1 MSRATVVRYTTRP
14 ESADENERLIR
25 AVFAQLA
32 EQRPA
37 GLRYSS
43 IRLEDGVSFLHVA
56 VTVNDDNPLVK
67 LAAFQEFVSDIAA
80 RCVDGPSSGS
90 GTIVGSYEA
99 SL

>member
-43 IRLEDGVSFLHVA
+43 IRLEDGGSFL
-56 VTVNDDNPLVK
+56 L
-67 LAAFQEFVSDIAA
+67 S
-80 RCVDGPSSGS
+80 PSPSPTTTPS
-90 GTIVGSYEA
+90 
-99 SL
+99 

>member
-14 ESADENERLIR
+14 ESSDENERLIR

-56 VTVNDDNPLVK
+56 VTVSDDNPLVK
-67 LAAFQEFVSDIAA
+67 LPAFQEFVSGIAA
-80 RCVDGPSSGS
+80 RLVEGPDTAS
-90 GTIVGSYEA
+90 GTVVGSYQA

>member
-56 VTVNDDNPLVK
+56 VTVSDDNPLVK

-80 RCVDGPSSGS
+80 RCADGPDGAS
-90 GTIVGSYEA
+90 GTVVGSYEA

>member
-43 IRLEDGVSFLHVA
+43 IRLEDGVSFL
-56 VTVNDDNPLVK
+56 L
-67 LAAFQEFVSDIAA
+67 S
-80 RCVDGPSSGS
+80 PSPSPTTTPS
-90 GTIVGSYEA
+90 
-99 SL
+99 